1 MIAAMATTRRA
12 DMFTADGK
20 PSDDD
25 PRGNGPTSA
34 PQEAEG
40 MARGVCAD
48 PPAASVSVKQRGA
61 EVEDLLLGLV
71 EVRDVEV
78 QMELL
83 RVRGIRPL
91 RCPVGLHPLEREYET
106 RSRVKLREVSTD

>member
-1 MIAAMATTRRA
+1 MAC
-12 DMFTADGK
+12 
-20 PSDDD
+20 
-25 PRGNGPTSA
+25 
-34 PQEAEG
+34 
-40 MARGVCAD
+40 GVCAD

-83 RVRGIRPL
+83 RVRDVRPL
-91 RCPVGLHPLEREYET
+91 RCPVVLHPLKRQHQA
-106 RSRVKLREVSTD
+106 RSRVERRKVSTD